1 MTTPNANK
9 EVEKP
14 DCSYTKNNVASLADS
29 LEVSCKIKDL
39 LIAIIWF
46 RDFTFRY
53 LPKENEKYV
62 HTKTCTQS
70 L

>member
-1 MTTPNANK
+1 MTTPNDNK

-14 DCSYTKNNVASLADS
+14 DCSYTKNNAAS